1 MHFIVVLKIALVTFD
16 RYSKLS
22 LNISGYGSIV
32 PWKTKGSLP
41 GSKDRDSLGEADL
54 QLRPSR
60 LEPEV
65 EVAEEGLCTLDTVF
79 AVVDPLVCK
88 PQQLDRLGQVVVQK
102 L

>member
-1 MHFIVVLKIALVTFD
+1 MVLKKALVTFD
-16 RYSKLS
+16 RYSKIS

-32 PWKTKGSLP
+32 PWKTKGPLP
-41 GSKDRDSLGEADL
+41 GSKDRDGLGEADL

-60 LEPEV
+60 LYPEV
-65 EVAEEGLCTLDTVF
+65 EVAEEGLGTLDPVF
-79 AVVDPLVCK
+79 AVVDPLVGQ